1 MKILLAPAVLD
12 AVSALTKLI
21 SSAQQFASSPIVQTA
36 AIFTGVAL
44 AIKGLTVASSL
55 LAAAQTIVIGKFKLT
70 AAGSIAYAKATSTA
84 NIATKALAISTGLL
98 SLALKALPFVAIAA
112 GIGAV
117 ITQLIKQKQ

>member
-1 MKILLAPAVLD
+1 M
-12 AVSALTKLI
+12 
-21 SSAQQFASSPIVQTA
+21 
-36 AIFTGVAL
+36 
-44 AIKGLTVASSL
+44 
-55 LAAAQTIVIGKFKLT
+55 T

-117 ITQLIKQKQ
+117 VTQLIKQKQEQG